1 MKSKN
6 LIYLIVFATLT
17 SCKTWNTSMLVL
29 KIDPINPK
37 LLTLDRR
44 IEDLSNT
51 NVIANTD
58 EIKLFTD
65 EVENNLIDPYGDKY
79 GYIAIKRNI
88 IEAKSGGLG
97 YTIAGG
103 LTSGIPWLFGLPM
116 SNIKYKIEIELRIL
130 DRNNKLIGKYS
141 ATGESKVTV
150 ALYYG
155 YSGADAV
162 RKSYLEAMLEAFDK
176 IRPKIQKDSKRI
188 NDTLLTTGKL

>member
-1 MKSKN
+1 MISKN
-6 LIYLIVFATLT
+6 LIYLIAFIALT
-17 SCKTWNTSMLVL
+17 SCKTWNASMLVP
-29 KIDPINPK
+29 KNDPINPK

-51 NVIANTD
+51 NVVANTD
-58 EIKLFTD
+58 EIRLFTD

-103 LTSGIPWLFGLPM
+103 IPAGIPWLFGLPM

-130 DRNNKLIGKYS
+130 DKNNKLIGKYS

-150 ALYYG
+150 ALYHG
-155 YSGADAV
+155 YSAANAY

-176 IRPKIQKDSKRI
+176 IRPKIQKDSKRV
-188 NDTLLTTGKL
+188 NDILLTTGKL